1 MKVDSILVY
10 TPDLLHERN
19 NVDEE
24 LFGELGFAADHE
36 TLKQA
41 AAAPDELVEGALGQT
56 HRVTHVHSTNIVHLA
71 LRHQRVQYLQVS
83 ARHFSIICL
92 QSFDTVGWASGR
104 ASGPKVE

>member
-41 AAAPDELVEGALGQT
+41 TTAPDELVEGALGQT
-56 HRVTHVHSTNIVHLA
+56 HRVTHVHSTNVVHLA

-83 ARHFSIICL
+83 TRHFSNYYL
-92 QSFDTVGWASGR
+92 PS
-104 ASGPKVE
+104 EL